1 MATKELNGAFTD
13 AALGVPDMNNGNW
26 LTMDLSG
33 KGFLPNMQPLQSA
46 PDMSA
51 SPKPGGFKP

>member
-13 AALGVPDMNNGNW
+13 AALGVPDMSAGNW
-26 LTMDLSG
+26 YTQDVSG
-33 KGFLPNMQPLQSA
+33 NGFLPNMQPLQSA

-51 SPKPGGFKP
+51 SPKSPGFKP